1 MSVSTIGG
9 IPVAAAAPPRRLLAR
24 VSDPLFQPGLAAF
37 TAGTV
42 KARLRLPTLADV
54 LRAGREASRPGFD
67 RLV

>member
-24 VSDPLFQPGLAAF
+24 VSDPLFQPGIAAF
-37 TAGTV
+37 VSGTV

-54 LRAGREASRPGFD
+54 LKAGRDASRPGFD